1 MAKAPPWQRPSS
13 APVPP
18 QGAPGGSG
26 QLGTPRGEAGPLGA
40 QPLPRLLELA
50 TSQAAYFLPL
60 TIQVEGLRALL
71 DGLRPPVQGAVH
83 LSHWEAEWKA
93 HLAAAAVAAPT
104 AEAAGGAG

>member
-1 MAKAPPWQRPSS
+1 MYPKPKPDPN
-13 APVPP
+13 P
-18 QGAPGGSG
+18 
-26 QLGTPRGEAGPLGA
+26 TPDPN
-40 QPLPRLLELA
+40 PNPNPN
-50 TSQAAYFLPL
+50 QAAIPPPAEL
-60 TIQVEGLRALL
+60 TVEGLRALL